1 MLEQYQ
7 KLFLDDPSGFASFGD
22 GLQDDREGQEP
33 MEYFMLDYL
42 DSLPEG
48 LARKLRQSV
57 EAYESHIHRLS
68 QQNERLWA
76 KVKACDERRAL
87 VAGKRDTG
95 DNTGD
100 VNTLGSCSS
109 LASSSQK
116 TAAIIE
122 GRHRPYVSRCSS
134 APNLQVETE
143 TLQSEIKRSHT
154 ALRIAAAQET
164 RLRVEAEAHEKEM
177 GARLDRIRQA
187 AQERVA
193 EMTHRAQREEE
204 GCSSRAYAAKA
215 DRMRVERA
223 SERVRE
229 QQGDARIQ
237 LSDLEEKIR
246 EADRRCR
253 VGEKVRRTRAKELE
267 ALRSE
272 LKAHRPRATRHQIA
286 QQRVRDMQ
294 REVRV
299 TLTVLGQ
306 PTAGCPE
313 VAANEI

>member
-42 DSLPEG
+42 DCVPEG
-48 LARKLRQSV
+48 LARKLRQSL

-87 VAGKRDTG
+87 VA
-95 DNTGD
+95 

-246 EADRRCR
+246 EADRRYR

-272 LKAHRPRATRHQIA
+272 LKAHRPRATRHHIA
-286 QQRVRDMQ
+286 QQRVRDVQ
-294 REVRV
+294 RELRA
-299 TLTVLGQ
+299 TLTAL
-306 PTAGCPE
+306 AECPE
-313 VAANEI
+313 VEANEI